1 LGILKSASGRA
12 TPGIGSVEA
21 MTEAP
26 ALPPL
31 HMRRNAFDPTDE
43 LGRIRGSAG
52 VHKFV
57 NPFGMQ
63 SYLVTRH
70 DDIKSVLGNHE
81 RFSNSRPPGFAGPM
95 AAAMDNDEQNRL
107 RAGNLLGLHPPEH
120 QRLRRMLTWKF
131 TVRRMTQLQPRIVEI
146 VERHLDAMESAP
158 TSRSRLPSGWCYSA
172 RGRST

>member
-1 LGILKSASGRA
+1 
-12 TPGIGSVEA
+12 

>member
-1 LGILKSASGRA
+1 
-12 TPGIGSVEA
+12 

-52 VHKFV
+52 VYKFV

-95 AAAMDNDEQNRL
+95 AAAVDNDEQNRL
-107 RAGNLLGLHPPEH
+107 RAGNLLGLDPPEH
-120 QRLRRMLTWKF
+120 QRLRRMLTPEF
-131 TVRRMTQLQPRIVEI
+131 TVRRMTQL
-146 VERHLDAMESAP
+146 
-158 TSRSRLPSGWCYSA
+158 
-172 RGRST
+172 

>member
-1 LGILKSASGRA
+1 
-12 TPGIGSVEA
+12 

-43 LGRIRGSAG
+43 LGRTRGSAG

-81 RFSNSRPPGFAGPM
+81 RFSSSRPPRFAGPM

-107 RAGNLLGLHPPEH
+107 RAGNLGHLAFGHGVHHCLGAPLARMDMRIAFPAL
-120 QRLRRMLTWKF
+120 LRRFPRLALAEPFPDVRFRVFHFIYRVRSLEVTW
-131 TVRRMTQLQPRIVEI
+131 
-146 VERHLDAMESAP
+146 
-158 TSRSRLPSGWCYSA
+158 
-172 RGRST
+172 